1 MIFVPFEVFNF
12 FFLYTYKYICI
23 DLGKKTMRLSSQQA
37 CLEAGMS
44 ACMYVYQSVCVWHVR
59 LVDMKALILHT
70 LNIGNKRKLCSL
82 LMFLLLLSSS
92 LFCTKKS

>member
-1 MIFVPFEVFNF
+1 
-12 FFLYTYKYICI
+12 
-23 DLGKKTMRLSSQQA
+23 MRLSSQQA

-59 LVDMKALILHT
+59 LVDMKVLILHT